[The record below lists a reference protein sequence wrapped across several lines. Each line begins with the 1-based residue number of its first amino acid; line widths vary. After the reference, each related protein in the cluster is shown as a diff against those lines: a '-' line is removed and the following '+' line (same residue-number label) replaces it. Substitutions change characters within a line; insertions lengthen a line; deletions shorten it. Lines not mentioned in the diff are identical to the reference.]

1 MRCGCKWRRLRALR
15 AATGEHA
22 NSIRYNSNASALSRA
37 FRRLVAA
44 RGAAT
49 GRGAPARPRAAPRRG
64 PAPAGPALPAKRAPP
79 LSRAAVFRDVVR
91 RLRKC
96 VTQAAAA
103 PRRFAAISDKGVVS
117 TPHGPP
123 WHLFAC
129 CALLAARCAAAL
141 PARCAPAPRRVPDAP
156 PRLAANSFGGGFKP
170 ASAAASPF
178 GAAPQVRPARACRS
192 AWLCAARP
200 LRLRSRSARVAD
212 LRLCPSPCAS
222 AGREPFWRC
231 ARARLRRRAGRRLRR
246 ARAQR
251 LRRRGACLPAARGL
265 EAARI

>member
-22 NSIRYNSNASALSRA
+22 ISIRYNSNASALSRA

-117 TPHGPP
+117 TAWPALAPFCM
-123 WHLFAC
+123 LRAAC
-129 CALLAARCAAAL
+129 GALRGRAARAL
-141 PARCAPAPRRVPDAP
+141 
-156 PRLAANSFGGGFKP
+156 
-170 ASAAASPF
+170 
-178 GAAPQVRPARACRS
+178 
-192 AWLCAARP
+192 
-200 LRLRSRSARVAD
+200 
-212 LRLCPSPCAS
+212 
-222 AGREPFWRC
+222 C
-231 ARARLRRRAGRRLRR
+231 ARAAT
-246 ARAQR
+246 
-251 LRRRGACLPAARGL
+251 CP
-265 EAARI
+265 